1 MSRRMLRRV
10 AGERSS
16 ESKGEGYP
24 FGAHGDQ
31 HQRGKGEKRPD
42 GSPVARDIGI
52 AAQILCCLQAPGL
65 AF

>member
-1 MSRRMLRRV
+1 MLRRV

-52 AAQILCCLQAPGL
+52 AAQILCCL
-65 AF
+65 

>member
-1 MSRRMLRRV
+1 MPRRV